1 MRCKE
6 RILLYNVSLGL
17 STTKRWQFFLFFCF
31 LYLRGESGALWQNSK
46 AGERT
51 DVLWWLMCFS
61 SPVKSRAPCLL
72 HPPLSSYRV
81 PPSILSLRVRATLQ
95 LCVWWDG
102 RPARFGHRHDNVPSE
117 HSGACGCWG
126 QDESY
131 GPPGEIRCGLMMRSF
146 CGDREPYGII

>member
-102 RPARFGHRHDNVPSE
+102 GPQGSVIGMIMCHLNTLVLENVEGRMSRTARQERLGVVWWWGHFV
-117 HSGACGCWG
+117 
-126 QDESY
+126 
-131 GPPGEIRCGLMMRSF
+131 EIVSHM
-146 CGDREPYGII
+146 E